1 MRRIKEGQKGFT
13 VIEGVAIVLVVAAL
27 AFGSWWVWQK
37 NKTKVT
43 EATTN
48 GSNSSLNH
56 SEKDPVTPQENR
68 SVFKIPEL
76 GIQLTVPDYAKDL
89 VYEIGSGRLED
100 GRITTYA
107 IFSTKSLMESK
118 SRCSLADTS
127 FGSLGKIDGQYP
139 ATDETRTV
147 NAIAMEYGILVK
159 QFPTYFISRGI
170 PNGGG
175 ECQIYPDDPPGGS
188 WRSAFA
194 DMASS
199 VEEIKE

>member
-1 MRRIKEGQKGFT
+1 M
-13 VIEGVAIVLVVAAL
+13 VVAAL
-27 AFGSWWVWQK
+27 AFGGWWAWQK

-43 EATTN
+43 KATTN
-48 GSNSSLNH
+48 DSNSSLNH

-89 VYEIGSGRLED
+89 VYEIGGGRLED

-118 SRCSLADTS
+118 PRCSLADTT

-139 ATDETRTV
+139 AADETRTG

-159 QFPTYFISRGI
+159 QFPTYFISRGV

-175 ECQIYPDDPPGGS
+175 ECQIYPNDPSGGS
-188 WRSAFA
+188 WISAFA
-194 DMASS
+194 DMAST
-199 VEEIKE
+199 VEEIEE